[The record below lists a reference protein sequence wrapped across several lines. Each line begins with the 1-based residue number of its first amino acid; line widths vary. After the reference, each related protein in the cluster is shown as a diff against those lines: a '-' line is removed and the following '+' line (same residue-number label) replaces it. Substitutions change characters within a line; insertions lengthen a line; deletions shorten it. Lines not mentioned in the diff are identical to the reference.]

1 MKRGSKRFG
10 FITLASIAILT
21 AIGFVSLRQKSTEQS
36 IAPIAKLTIAYSPF
50 EHTTLL
56 WIAESQR
63 FFWQNGLD
71 VTLRKYDTGVGSLD
85 GMVNGETDIT
95 VGVTEFPTVG
105 RAFQKAG
112 IGIIGSV
119 AKIDQIYL
127 VGRKDRGIEKVS
139 DLKGKRVGTTF
150 RTVAEFHLG
159 RFLDLHGMN
168 MQDVTLVDVKTPAEW
183 VNAVA
188 NGEIDAIATAQPY
201 ANSARERLGADAIF
215 WPAQS
220 SQPIF
225 GLIVATNEWIEK
237 HPDLV
242 RRFLESLAQA
252 EDYIVRH
259 PAEAQ
264 TIVQKQLNMDAS
276 YMKTVWS
283 QNRFALSLDQSLVL
297 AMEDEARWMMINNL
311 TTEKQLPNFLDYIHE
326 HNLRSIKPEAVNI
339 IR

>member
-1 MKRGSKRFG
+1 MRIVKKIGI
-10 FITLASIAILT
+10 ITIAVFTISIVT
-21 AIGFVSLRQKSTEQS
+21 GYVFFRQKNSEKY
-36 IAPIAKLTIAYSPF
+36 IGPVAKISIAYSPF
-50 EHTTLL
+50 EHSTLL
-56 WIAESQR
+56 WIADNQR
-63 FFWQNGLD
+63 FFSQNGLD
-71 VTLRKYDTGVGSLD
+71 VTLHKYDTGVGSLD
-85 GMVNGETDIT
+85 GMLDGETDIT

-105 RAFQKAG
+105 RAFRKSG

-127 VGRKDRGIEKVS
+127 VGRKDRGIEKAS
-139 DLKGKRVGTTF
+139 DLKGKKVGTTF

-168 MQDVTLVDVKTPAEW
+168 MQDITLVDVKMPTEW

-201 ANSARERLGADAIF
+201 AHSAKERLGANAIF

-225 GLIVATNEWIEK
+225 GLIVATEEWIGN
-237 HPDLV
+237 HPELV
-242 RRFLESLAQA
+242 TRFLESMVLA
-252 EDYIVRH
+252 EEFLIRH

-264 TIVQKQLNMDAS
+264 AIVQKELNLDAA
-276 YMKTVWS
+276 YMETVWS
-283 QNRFALSLDQSLVL
+283 QNRFALSLDQSLIL
-297 AMEDEARWMMINNL
+297 AMEDEARWMIMNNL
-311 TTEKQLPNFLDYIHE
+311 TTEKQIPRFLDYINE
-326 HNLRSIKPEAVNI
+326 YSLKAIKPDAVNI